1 MVPIKEALT
10 FDDVTLAPKY
20 SEILP
25 SDVDTSIKLTETLKL
40 KIPLLSS
47 AMDTVT
53 ESKMAI
59 AIAKSGGL
67 GIIHRNLDIKKQILE
82 IKKVKKQKLLVG
94 AAVGAGPNEFN
105 RAEGILKENIDMI
118 VVDTAHGHTKKV
130 SEIIKFIKKNKNK
143 RTALCAGNIATPEAA
158 KFLLKLG
165 VDIIKEGVD
174 LIVVDTAHGH
184 TKKVGEIIRFI
195 KKIKNNKI
203 ALCAG
208 NIATPE
214 AAKYLIKLGVDII
227 KIGIG
232 PGSICT
238 TRLVAGI
245 GVPQLS
251 AILSVRNGIK
261 NKNVKIIS
269 DGGIKYSG
277 DLAKAFAAGAD
288 AVMIGSLFAGTDETP
303 GKLIKKNGKLFKS
316 FRGMGSVGAMNKGSA
331 DRYFQTKQKDSSK
344 YVPEGVEGFVKYKGD
359 VGSIVYKLI
368 GGLKSS
374 MGYLGSKNI
383 IKLRNKP
390 NFVKITK
397 AGFYESMVHNV
408 DVVKND
414 SKY

>member
-10 FDDVTLAPKY
+10 FDDVTLMPKY

-25 SDVDTSIKLTETLKL
+25 SDVDTSIKLTNYLKL

-59 AIAKSGGL
+59 AIAKAGGL
-67 GIIHRNLDIKKQILE
+67 GVIHRNLDIKTQISE
-82 IKKVKKQKLLVG
+82 IKKVKIKKLLVG
-94 AAVGAGPNEFN
+94 AAVGAGPSEFK
-105 RAEGILKENIDMI
+105 RADAILKENIDLI

-130 SEIIKFIKKNKNK
+130 SEIIKFIKKRKNK
-143 RTALCAGNIATPEAA
+143 KTALCAGNIATPEAA

-165 VDIIKEGVD
+165 VDIIKV
-174 LIVVDTAHGH
+174 
-184 TKKVGEIIRFI
+184 
-195 KKIKNNKI
+195 
-203 ALCAG
+203 
-208 NIATPE
+208 
-214 AAKYLIKLGVDII
+214 
-227 KIGIG
+227 GIG

-251 AILSVRNGIK
+251 AILAVRNGVK

-288 AVMIGSLFAGTDETP
+288 AVMVGSLFAGTDETP
-303 GKLIKKNGKLFKS
+303 GKLIRRGGKLFKS

-331 DRYFQTKQKDSSK
+331 DRYFQSKQKDIAK
-344 YVPEGVEGFVKYKGD
+344 YVPEGVEGFAKYKGK
-359 VGSIVYKLI
+359 VEKIIFKLI

-374 MGYLGSKNI
+374 MGYLGSKQ
-383 IKLRNKP
+383 IKYLRNKP
-390 NFVKITK
+390 QFVKITK

-408 DVVKND
+408 DIVKSD
-414 SKY
+414 D

>member
-10 FDDVTLAPKY
+10 FDDVTLAPNY

-25 SDVDTSIKLTETLKL
+25 SGVDTSVSLTSNLKL

-53 ESKMAI
+53 ESKMSI
-59 AIAKSGGL
+59 AIAKAGGI
-67 GIIHRNLDIKKQILE
+67 GVIHRNLDIKTQVSE
-82 IKKVKKQKLLVG
+82 IRKVKKLSLKVG
-94 AAVGAGPNEFN
+94 AAVGASEKEFI
-105 RAEGILKENIDMI
+105 RAKE
-118 VVDTAHGHTKKV
+118 
-130 SEIIKFIKKNKNK
+130 
-143 RTALCAGNIATPEAA
+143 
-158 KFLLKLG
+158 
-165 VDIIKEGVD
+165 IIKEGVD

-184 TKKVGEIIRFI
+184 TRKVGEIIKYI
-195 KKIKNNKI
+195 KKTKNNKI

-208 NIATPE
+208 NIATPD
-214 AAKYLIKLGVDII
+214 AAKFLIKLGVDII
-227 KIGIG
+227 KVGIG

-261 NKNVKIIS
+261 NKKVKIIS

-277 DLAKAFAAGAD
+277 DLAKAFAGGAD
-288 AVMIGSLFAGTDETP
+288 AVMIGSLFAGTNETP
-303 GKLIKKNGKLFKS
+303 GKLIKKNGKLYKS

-331 DRYFQTKQKDSSK
+331 DRYFQKKQKDISK

-359 VGSIVYKLI
+359 VGSIIYKLI

-383 IKLRNKP
+383 IGLRNKP
-390 NFVKITK
+390 HFVKITK

-408 DVVKND
+408 DVIKND

>member
-1 MVPIKEALT
+1 M
-10 FDDVTLAPKY
+10 
-20 SEILP
+20 
-25 SDVDTSIKLTETLKL
+25 
-40 KIPLLSS
+40 
-47 AMDTVT
+47 
-53 ESKMAI
+53 
-59 AIAKSGGL
+59 
-67 GIIHRNLDIKKQILE
+67 
-82 IKKVKKQKLLVG
+82 
-94 AAVGAGPNEFN
+94 GAGPNEFV
-105 RAEGILKENIDMI
+105 RAKAI
-118 VVDTAHGHTKKV
+118 V
-130 SEIIKFIKKNKNK
+130 N
-143 RTALCAGNIATPEAA
+143 
-158 KFLLKLG
+158 
-165 VDIIKEGVD
+165 EGVD

-184 TKKVGEIIRFI
+184 TKKVAEIVKFI
-195 KKIKNNKI
+195 KKLKNDKI

-214 AAKYLIKLGVDII
+214 AAKFLIKLGVDII
-227 KIGIG
+227 KVGIG

-251 AILSVRNGIK
+251 AILSVRKGLK

-331 DRYFQTKQKDSSK
+331 DRYFQTKQIDTSK
-344 YVPEGVEGFVKYKGD
+344 YVPEGVEGFAKYKGD
-359 VGSIVYKLI
+359 VGSIIYKLI
-368 GGLKSS
+368 GGLRSS
-374 MGYLGSKNI
+374 MGYLGSRNI
-383 IKLRNKP
+383 TKLRVKP

-408 DVVKND
+408 DVIKKD

>member
-10 FDDVTLAPKY
+10 FDDVTLVPKF

-25 SDVDTSIKLTETLKL
+25 SEVDTSIKLTNNLKL
-40 KIPLLSS
+40 KIPLISS

-59 AIAKSGGL
+59 ALAKNGGL
-67 GIIHRNLDIKKQILE
+67 GVIHRNLDIKTQLSE
-82 IKKVKKQKLLVG
+82 IKKVKIKKLLVG
-94 AAVGAGPNEFN
+94 AAVGADPSEFK
-105 RAEGILKENIDMI
+105 RADAILKENIDMI

-130 SEIIKFIKKNKNK
+130 SEIIKFIKKRKNK
-143 RTALCAGNIATPEAA
+143 KTALCAGNIATAEAA

-165 VDIIKEGVD
+165 VDIIKV
-174 LIVVDTAHGH
+174 
-184 TKKVGEIIRFI
+184 
-195 KKIKNNKI
+195 
-203 ALCAG
+203 
-208 NIATPE
+208 
-214 AAKYLIKLGVDII
+214 
-227 KIGIG
+227 GIG

-251 AILSVRNGIK
+251 AILTVRNGVK
-261 NKNVKIIS
+261 NNNVKIIS

-288 AVMIGSLFAGTDETP
+288 AVMVGSLFAGTDETP
-303 GKLIKKNGKLFKS
+303 GKLIKRGGKLFKS

-331 DRYFQTKQKDSSK
+331 DRYFQSKQKDISK
-344 YVPEGVEGFVKYKGD
+344 YVPEGVEGFAKYKGK
-359 VGSIVYKLI
+359 VEKIIFKLI

-374 MGYLGSKNI
+374 MGYLGSKQ
-383 IKLRNKP
+383 IKYLRNKP
-390 NFVKITK
+390 RFVKITK

-408 DVVKND
+408 DIVKSD
-414 SKY
+414 D